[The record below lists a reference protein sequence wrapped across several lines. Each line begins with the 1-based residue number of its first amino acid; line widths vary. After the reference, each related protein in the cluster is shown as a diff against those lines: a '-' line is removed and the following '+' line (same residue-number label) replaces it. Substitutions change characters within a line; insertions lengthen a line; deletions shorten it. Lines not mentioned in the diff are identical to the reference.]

1 MLENAPPGG
10 PFAGE
15 LLRKALRAAH
25 MGVWQWHLASGA
37 VRWSPQ
43 IERIFGL
50 EPGTFEG
57 TLEGFTSRVHPDD
70 LQGIRT
76 QIEQLVAGTK
86 SEIRIRHR
94 ILRGDGQVRWIDGWG
109 SVERDA
115 GGNAVSVLGVTADA
129 TPRLREHDALQAIG
143 ERLGGTGRAFFEA
156 LVRALCDV
164 LQVRFA
170 LAGELR
176 PEGRIRSVAV
186 WADGASQEPFEYAL
200 AGTPCAEVVARRL
213 CAHPR
218 DVRTHYP
225 EHPLLAE
232 LKAEGFLGI
241 TLQDPQG
248 QVLGVLVVVHDQ
260 PLEEVEL
267 CGRILLSF
275 AVRAEA
281 ELQRLGTETELRE
294 TASRLRQAQHLA
306 RLGIWEWDVLSD
318 RATWSDE
325 MLAIYGIT
333 RDAFT
338 GVGSDYLGCTH
349 PEDRDLQEANI
360 ARSVE
365 RAAARARE
373 EGRSVQMA
381 LEPVELRIV
390 RPNGDVCYVRGDTLV
405 VVDPDGQPQR
415 MFGVLLDITE
425 QKHMEQQLLQAQKLE
440 TVGRLAGGIAHDF
453 NNLLTVTLAAAELAL
468 PEVEAGTGAYQL
480 LEQIK
485 ATAVRGGE
493 LTSQLLSFARRQVLR
508 LQELDLDAHLRAGAE
523 GLLTRLIG
531 EHIELRLDLRSGARV
546 KADASQLDQVL
557 LNLVVNAADAMP
569 EGGTLTVA
577 TRVVGDE
584 VLWRVR
590 DTGPGIPA
598 ELHEQVFEP
607 FFTTKGPGQGTG
619 LGLST
624 CFGIVAQHG
633 GRLELES
640 EPGQGTTFMVW
651 LPLFSTG
658 AELEDPAEED
668 SPEGGEEVILLV
680 EDEPRVRALAERCLS
695 KLGYRVVTAP
705 DGERALAV
713 ASSTPRLDLLLTDVI
728 MPHVGG
734 PELSTRL
741 RERRPTVKTLF
752 MSGYT
757 DDLLHLDEGVELLRK
772 PYTLAQ
778 LAERVRA
785 VLDA

>member
-1 MLENAPPGG
+1 
-10 PFAGE
+10 
-15 LLRKALRAAH
+15 
-25 MGVWQWHLASGA
+25 MGVWRWHLESGV
-37 VRWSPQ
+37 VRWSPEV
-43 IERIFGL
+43 ERIFGL
-50 EPGTFEG
+50 EPGAFEG

-70 LQGIRT
+70 LPEVSA
-76 QIEQLVAGTK
+76 QIQQLLEGAK
-86 SEIRIRHR
+86 SEIRIRPR
-94 ILRGDGQVRWIDGWG
+94 IVRADGQVRWIDGWG

-115 GGNAVSVLGVTADA
+115 EGRAVAVLGVTADA

-176 PEGRIRSVAV
+176 PEGRVRSVAV
-186 WADGASQEPFEYAL
+186 YRDGESQEPFEYSL
-200 AGTPCAEVVARRL
+200 EGTPCAEVVARRL

-218 DVRTHYP
+218 GLRARYP
-225 EHPLLAE
+225 EHPLFVELNAE
-232 LKAEGFLGI
+232 SYLGI
-241 TLQDPQG
+241 TLQGPQG
-248 QVLGVLVVVHDQ
+248 EVLGLLAVVHDQ

-281 ELQRLGTETELRE
+281 ELQRLSTESELRE
-294 TASRLRQAQHLA
+294 TTGRLRQAQHLA
-306 RLGIWEWDVLSD
+306 RLGIWEWDVPSD
-318 RATWSDE
+318 RTTWSDE
-325 MLAIYGIT
+325 MLEIYGIT
-333 RDAFT
+333 REDFT
-338 GVGSDYLGCTH
+338 GVGSDYFAYTH
-349 PEDRDLQEANI
+349 PEDRATQQANI
-360 ARSVE
+360 QRSFE
-365 RAAARARE
+365 RAASQARVT
-373 EGRSVQMA
+373 G
-381 LEPVELRIV
+381 EPVQVVLDPQELRIV
-390 RPNGDVCYVRGDTLV
+390 RADGSLRFVRGDAV
-405 VVDPDGQPQR
+405 AVVDADGQPLR
-415 MFGVLLDITE
+415 MLGVLLDITE
-425 QKHMEQQLLQAQKLE
+425 QKQMEQQLLQAQKLE

-468 PEVEAGTGAYQL
+468 PEVEPGSGAHQL

-485 ATAVRGGE
+485 STAVRGGE

-508 LQELDLDAHLRAGAE
+508 LREIDLDAHLRTGAE
-523 GLLTRLIG
+523 GLLTRLVG
-531 EHIELRLDLRSGARV
+531 EHIELRLELGSGARV
-546 KADASQLDQVL
+546 TADAGQLDQVL

-569 EGGTLTVA
+569 EGGTLTLA
-577 TRVVGDE
+577 TQTVEHE

-590 DTGPGIPA
+590 DTGPGIPP

-640 EPGQGTTFMVW
+640 APGQGTTFKVW
-651 LPLFSTG
+651 LPRCRG
-658 AELEDPAEED
+658 DAELEDPAEEE

-695 KLGYRVVTAP
+695 KLGYRVVSAS
-705 DGERALAV
+705 DGEQALSV

-734 PELSTRL
+734 PELATRL

-757 DDLLHLDEGVELLRK
+757 DDLLHLDDGVELLRK